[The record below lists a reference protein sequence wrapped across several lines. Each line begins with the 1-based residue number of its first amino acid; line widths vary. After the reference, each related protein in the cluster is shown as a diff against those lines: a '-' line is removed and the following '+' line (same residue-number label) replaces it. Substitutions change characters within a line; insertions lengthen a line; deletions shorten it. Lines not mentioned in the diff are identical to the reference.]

1 MKEKITITIEDFLKA
16 CSESKLEIQKNAMKS
31 NSYNDVTGMVFNLI
45 FEIHNAQL
53 VKILFKD
60 DDKLEIEGHE

>member
-45 FEIHNAQL
+45 FEMHNAQL

>member
-31 NSYNDVTGMVFNLI
+31 NSYNNVTGMVFNLI
-45 FEIHNAQL
+45 FEMHNAQL

>member
-45 FEIHNAQL
+45 FEMHNAQL
-53 VKILFKD
+53 VKILFRD

>member
-31 NSYNDVTGMVFNLI
+31 NRYNDLTGMVFNLI

>member
-1 MKEKITITIEDFLKA
+1 MKEKNTITIEDFLKA

-31 NSYNDVTGMVFNLI
+31 NSYNNVTGMVFNLI
-45 FEIHNAQL
+45 FEMHNAQL

>member
-1 MKEKITITIEDFLKA
+1 MKDKITITIDDFLKA

-31 NSYNDVTGMVFNLI
+31 NRYNDLTGMVFNLI

>member
-31 NSYNDVTGMVFNLI
+31 NSYNDITGMVFNLI
-45 FEIHNAQL
+45 FEMHNAQL
-53 VKILFKD
+53 VKILFRD

>member
-1 MKEKITITIEDFLKA
+1 MKDKITITIDDFLKA

-31 NSYNDVTGMVFNLI
+31 NSYNNVTGMVFNLI
-45 FEIHNAQL
+45 FEMHNAQL
-53 VKILFKD
+53 VKILFRD